1 MKEEILKR
9 AMFAMPLSKEAQGTG
24 IMSGFDMEEMD
35 DMEEDVDENAD
46 MEEMPPMA
54 RTPQNPEILMNT
66 LRGDMRSL
74 DARYMELAQMVGE
87 EAAMETPPEVL
98 AMLMGQMGAQ
108 QSGIG
113 ALPQGQDMMPTGPGM
128 MPTGPGM
135 MPPGAGM
142 PPPDQMGAPQPAPA
156 MPQGGIPMP
165 SGMESAP
172 PFSPGAEAPQEFNK
186 GGIARRRG
194 DDAQLLEGG
203 GGGGGGGFTSPTFSA
218 PARPAAFEVTPTGQ
232 AAMAGPQ
239 SRSISDYL
247 GGLNQYL
254 GSKMMS
260 PQPSVSRLTGGS
272 PPINLTRQ
280 QQEALV
286 QNPTTGVI
294 SQGTG
299 TRLAPY
305 TTMGPLTSPTFT
317 QGFTQGLNR
326 VAAEYPRVAALL
338 PPSILAAVGIVGPTL
353 TEEQRSTPLTAAEQ
367 AKYDETMRQIDAVN
381 RPTPPVRPTPQ
392 QIESFVK
399 APPSLPPTEEE
410 VAPSGDP
417 LGAFI
422 TEKLAAFDKRQEG
435 TDKTLA
441 KDLKAAVKEKSKI
454 DRIRESQAEYAP
466 LFEELLGSDKES
478 AKINALLLLSE
489 AGLKLASTS
498 KPTFAM
504 ALADASSGLP
514 RGFAA
519 IAAQERE
526 LGMKVKGASL
536 QQAISDVDAQ
546 DKYAQA
552 LRLQVLKG
560 DYDLLK
566 EQAKQAGGVVTEDQ
580 GMGLVAKKAKNGSL
594 IGYGFPED
602 NPVAKQAITSR
613 FTLRDTDNPFVENRG
628 AAPTTMETD
637 KAERIKLGNT
647 LRSLDNSLST
657 LDNLKGVYTS
667 AYGPNA
673 WFSDKVNNLLVP
685 IDPTGLVKPNFDTA
699 DAATRISTGM
709 NSLLKNIASAN
720 DGGRVAVQEQEWVRE
735 TAKGISNPTAFFADK
750 ELAAKQFGSTEAML
764 RNARQQVLTQLGYEG
779 NDYVMRTPNTG
790 TKNDPFIIPSDPA
803 QQQPMFT
810 FLGSTIGKLQDP
822 RAVVHLR
829 MPNGTVQQFNPT
841 QLRALNQ

>member
-1 MKEEILKR
+1 MMKEEILKR
-9 AMFAMPLSKEAQGTG
+9 AMFAMPLSKEARGTG
-24 IMSGFDMEEMD
+24 IMSGFDMDEMED
-35 DMEEDVDENAD
+35 DVDQNAD
-46 MEEMPPMA
+46 MESMPPMA

-66 LRGDMRSL
+66 LRGDMRSV

-108 QSGIG
+108 QGGIG
-113 ALPQGQDMMPTGPGM
+113 ALPQGQEMMPTD
-128 MPTGPGM
+128 PGM
-135 MPPGAGM
+135 MPPDAGM
-142 PPPDQMGAPQPAPA
+142 PPPDQTGAPQPAPA

-172 PFSPGAEAPQEFNK
+172 PFSPGADAAPEGYAV
-186 GGIARRRG
+186 GGIVRG
-194 DDAQLLEGG
+194 AQFVGDKLAQYGTRGAEAVSRG
-203 GGGGGGGFTSPTFSA
+203 A
-218 PARPAAFEVTPTGQ
+218 Q
-232 AAMAGPQ
+232 AA
-239 SRSISDYL
+239 
-247 GGLNQYL
+247 NQYMGNL
-254 GSKMMS
+254 LMS
-260 PQPSVSRLTGGS
+260 PQPTLQRMTGGTPPMNLAVQGRETLLQS
-272 PPINLTRQ
+272 PAGTIM
-280 QQEALV
+280 
-286 QNPTTGVI
+286 
-294 SQGTG
+294 QGTG
-299 TRLAPY
+299 TRAAPY
-305 TTMGPLTSPTFT
+305 MSMGPLTAPTFT
-317 QGFTQGLNR
+317 QGISTAVAQGAERFPRAAQALKTMFPVAGLAAGAIQSIGGR
-326 VAAEYPRVAALL
+326 EQVSPADAAEEMRRQALISQIPTDGYPAAPMRPGEPPRPAPPQAL
-338 PPSILAAVGIVGPTL
+338 PPPAAAEAAV
-353 TEEQRSTPLTAAEQ
+353 AE
-367 AKYDETMRQIDAVN
+367 
-381 RPTPPVRPTPQ
+381 
-392 QIESFVK
+392 
-399 APPSLPPTEEE
+399 APP
-410 VAPSGDP
+410 GDP

-422 TEKLAAFDKRQEG
+422 TDKLAAFDKRQEG
-435 TDKTLA
+435 KGGTLA
-441 KDLKAAVKEKSKI
+441 QDLKAAVKEKSKI

-466 LFEELLGSDKES
+466 LYEELLGSDKES

-489 AGLKLASTS
+489 AGLKLASTR

-504 ALADASSGLP
+504 ALADAASGLP

-526 LGMKVKGASL
+526 LGMKVKTASL

-552 LRLQVLKG
+552 LKLQVLKG

-566 EQAKQAGGVVTEDQ
+566 EQAKQGGGVTEDG
-580 GMGLVAKKAKNGSL
+580 GMGLRVTKT
-594 IGYGFPED
+594 
-602 NPVAKQAITSR
+602 KQGTFVGTGIDPNDPTVRSAVQSR

-628 AAPTTMETD
+628 QAPTTIETD

-667 AYGPNA
+667 AYGPST

-685 IDPTGLVKPNFDTA
+685 VDPTGLVKPNFDTA

-709 NSLLKNIASAN
+709 NSLLKSIASAN

-750 ELAAKQFGSTEAML
+750 ELAAKQFGSMEAML
-764 RNARQQVLTQLGYEG
+764 RNARQQALTQLGYEG

-790 TKNDPFIIPSDPA
+790 TKNDPFVIPSDPA
-803 QQQPMFT
+803 QQKPMFT
-810 FLGSTIGKLQDP
+810 FLGSTIGRLQDP

>member
-9 AMFAMPLSKEAQGTG
+9 AMFAMPLSKEARGTG
-24 IMSGFDMEEMD
+24 IMSGFDMDEMED
-35 DMEEDVDENAD
+35 DVDQNAD
-46 MEEMPPMA
+46 MESMPPMA

-66 LRGDMRSL
+66 LRGDMRSV

-108 QSGIG
+108 QGGIG
-113 ALPQGQDMMPTGPGM
+113 ALPQGQEMMPTD
-128 MPTGPGM
+128 PGM
-135 MPPGAGM
+135 MPPDAGM
-142 PPPDQMGAPQPAPA
+142 PPPDQTGAPQPAPA

-172 PFSPGAEAPQEFNK
+172 PFSPGADAAPEGYAV
-186 GGIARRRG
+186 GGIVRG
-194 DDAQLLEGG
+194 AQFVGDKLAQYGTRGAEAVSRG
-203 GGGGGGGFTSPTFSA
+203 A
-218 PARPAAFEVTPTGQ
+218 Q
-232 AAMAGPQ
+232 AA
-239 SRSISDYL
+239 
-247 GGLNQYL
+247 NQYMGNL
-254 GSKMMS
+254 LMS
-260 PQPSVSRLTGGS
+260 PQPTLQRMTGGTPPMNLAVQGRETLLQS
-272 PPINLTRQ
+272 PAGTIM
-280 QQEALV
+280 
-286 QNPTTGVI
+286 
-294 SQGTG
+294 QGTG
-299 TRLAPY
+299 TRAAPY
-305 TTMGPLTSPTFT
+305 MSMGPLTAPTFT
-317 QGFTQGLNR
+317 QGISTAVAQGAERFPRAAQALKTMFPVAGLAAGAIQSIGGR
-326 VAAEYPRVAALL
+326 EQVSPADAAEEMRRQALISQIPTDGYPAAPMRPGEPPRPAPPQAL
-338 PPSILAAVGIVGPTL
+338 PPPAAAEAAV
-353 TEEQRSTPLTAAEQ
+353 AE
-367 AKYDETMRQIDAVN
+367 
-381 RPTPPVRPTPQ
+381 
-392 QIESFVK
+392 
-399 APPSLPPTEEE
+399 APP
-410 VAPSGDP
+410 GDP

-422 TEKLAAFDKRQEG
+422 TDKLAAFDKRQEG
-435 TDKTLA
+435 KGGTLA
-441 KDLKAAVKEKSKI
+441 QDLKAAVKEKSKI

-466 LFEELLGSDKES
+466 LYEELLGSDKES

-489 AGLKLASTS
+489 AGLKLASTR

-504 ALADASSGLP
+504 ALADAASGLP

-526 LGMKVKGASL
+526 LGMKVKTASL

-552 LRLQVLKG
+552 LKLQVLKG

-566 EQAKQAGGVVTEDQ
+566 EQAKQGGGVTEDG
-580 GMGLVAKKAKNGSL
+580 GMGLRVTKT
-594 IGYGFPED
+594 
-602 NPVAKQAITSR
+602 KQGTFVGTGIDPNDPTVRSAVQSR

-628 AAPTTMETD
+628 QAPTTIETD

-667 AYGPNA
+667 AYGPST

-685 IDPTGLVKPNFDTA
+685 VDPTGLVKPNFDTA

-709 NSLLKNIASAN
+709 NSLLKSIASAN

-750 ELAAKQFGSTEAML
+750 ELAAKQFGSMEAML
-764 RNARQQVLTQLGYEG
+764 RNARQQALTQLGYEG

-790 TKNDPFIIPSDPA
+790 TKNDPFVIPSDPA
-803 QQQPMFT
+803 QQKPMFT
-810 FLGSTIGKLQDP
+810 FLGSTIGRLQDP